1 MGTLRLSEASR
12 CSDLK
17 DRQVGKLQ
25 NKKLQKLASRKMI
38 LRKLESDNPPP
49 KWESLQVLNAV
60 VQNLCFNACLCL

>member
-49 KWESLQVLNAV
+49 K
-60 VQNLCFNACLCL
+60 